1 MTLTRVFQYGN
12 SQAVRIS
19 KEFRYNT
26 DRVIVT
32 RVGHALV
39 LTPED
44 QLAAVMRE
52 GFRSV
57 PEDFL
62 HQDGKNSF
70 LLRKIRWIPIMN
82 KLCRMKGIAVS

>member
-1 MTLTRVFQYGN
+1 METRHLPQTTKVFMNGR
-12 SQAVRIS
+12 SQAVRIP
-19 KEFRYNT
+19 KEFRFNT

-57 PEDFL
+57 PEDFMAS
-62 HQDGKNSF
+62 G
-70 LLRKIRWIPIMN
+70 REEIIPSE
-82 KLCRMKGIAVS
+82 RDSVDVRYE

>member
-1 MTLTRVFQYGN
+1 MTRVFQYGN
-12 SQAVRIS
+12 SQAVRIP
-19 KEFRYNT
+19 KEFRFNT

-52 GFRSV
+52 GLRSV
-57 PEDFL
+57 PEDFMAS
-62 HQDGKNSF
+62 GWEEF
-70 LLRKIRWIPIMN
+70 IPSE
-82 KLCRMKGIAVS
+82 KDSLDTDHE

>member
-12 SQAVRIS
+12 SQAVRIP
-19 KEFRYNT
+19 KEFRFNT

-57 PEDFL
+57 PEDFMASGREEFIPSERES
-62 HQDGKNSF
+62 QDTDHE
-70 LLRKIRWIPIMN
+70 
-82 KLCRMKGIAVS
+82 

>member
-12 SQAVRIS
+12 SQAVRIP
-19 KEFRYNT
+19 KEFRFDT

-57 PEDFL
+57 PEDFMAS
-62 HQDGKNSF
+62 GREEF
-70 LLRKIRWIPIMN
+70 IPSE
-82 KLCRMKGIAVS
+82 KDSLDTDHE

>member
-52 GFRSV
+52 GCRCV
-57 PEDFL
+57 PEAITASEREEF
-62 HQDGKNSF
+62 
-70 LLRKIRWIPIMN
+70 IPSE
-82 KLCRMKGIAVS
+82 KDSLDTDHE

>member
-12 SQAVRIS
+12 SQAVRIP
-19 KEFRYNT
+19 KEFRFNT

-44 QLAAVMRE
+44 QLAEVMRE

-57 PEDFL
+57 PEDFMSA
-62 HQDGKNSF
+62 G
-70 LLRKIRWIPIMN
+70 RVEYIPSE
-82 KLCRMKGIAVS
+82 RDSVDVFQA

>member
-1 MTLTRVFQYGN
+1 MTKVFQYGN
-12 SQAVRIS
+12 SQAVRIP
-19 KEFRYNT
+19 KEFRFDT

-44 QLAAVMRE
+44 QLAAAMRE

-57 PEDFL
+57 PEDFMASGREEFIPSERES
-62 HQDGKNSF
+62 QDTDHE
-70 LLRKIRWIPIMN
+70 
-82 KLCRMKGIAVS
+82 

>member
-12 SQAVRIS
+12 SQAVRIP
-19 KEFRYNT
+19 KEFRFNT

-44 QLAAVMRE
+44 QFAAVMRD

-57 PEDFL
+57 PEDFMAS
-62 HQDGKNSF
+62 GREEF
-70 LLRKIRWIPIMN
+70 IPSERES
-82 KLCRMKGIAVS
+82 LDTDHE

>member
-12 SQAVRIS
+12 SQAVLIP
-19 KEFRYNT
+19 KKFRFDT

-57 PEDFL
+57 PEDFMASGREEFIPSERES
-62 HQDGKNSF
+62 QDTDHE
-70 LLRKIRWIPIMN
+70 
-82 KLCRMKGIAVS
+82 